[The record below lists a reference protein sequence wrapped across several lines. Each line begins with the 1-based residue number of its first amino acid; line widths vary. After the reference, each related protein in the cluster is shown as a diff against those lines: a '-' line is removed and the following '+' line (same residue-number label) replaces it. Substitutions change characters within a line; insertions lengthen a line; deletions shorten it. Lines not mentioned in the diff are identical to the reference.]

1 MAARLTQVPR
11 LPAEANPY
19 LSRKGR
25 FRVPRLPP
33 GLAPARH
40 RHAQTAPQLGI
51 GWCLPCYEVG
61 AFTLALDDR
70 SECALHGNL
79 SDPQPAA
86 GPTSVRPPSRARRP
100 PRGRAG
106 RANSRPPALPR
117 PAHRALRRSTE
128 RALAYG
134 RRRAAARLD
143 AGTYEPHPGWRHFID
158 TGWRVLTDQAE
169 ALRIVVDLVNAQDWR
184 ADKRTSWLAILRRLV
199 YSMDWSTGLVTAVTA
214 QRLGEAGDRAARTVS
229 RVLAWARDEGLIVV
243 VEHAAS
249 AEFLGSQ
256 HGRTPTYALVTN
268 TPLPH
273 SPVGADTSP
282 DSDRSL
288 ASAHP
293 NAQLTDPVEENGD
306 LPTPYVGIKPLN
318 GRRLTPAQPP
328 TTSWLVFRVPDS
340 PTERNLA
347 TQCLMRRLGLDRG
360 GVSRVPLWRT
370 RALLRPWWEAGASPA
385 GLLYAIDHHPDH
397 PHHRGD
403 ALRGARDPLR
413 VVGHRLQPW
422 RGRLTELPLAVR
434 GIHGDYQNKSTSTA
448 PIAQP
453 QTRAQTTHPS
463 ARTEVRQAA
472 RAALDEHLRC
482 LRATGRSK
490 QRSD

>member
-1 MAARLTQVPR
+1 
-11 LPAEANPY
+11 
-19 LSRKGR
+19 
-25 FRVPRLPP
+25 VPRLPP

-40 RHAQTAPQLGI
+40 RHEQTAPQLGI
-51 GWCLPCYEVG
+51 GWCLPCYEAG
-61 AFTLALDDR
+61 AFTLAPGDR

-79 SDPQPAA
+79 SHPQTAA
-86 GPTSVRPPSRARRP
+86 VVRPPQRFRP
-100 PRGRAG
+100 PRGRAA
-106 RANSRPPALPR
+106 RATTRPPTLPR
-117 PAHRALRRSTE
+117 PAHRALHRSTA
-128 RALAYG
+128 RALVYG

-143 AGTYEPHPGWRHFID
+143 AGTYEPHPGWRHFIE

-169 ALRIVVDLVNAQDWR
+169 ALRRVQDLVDAQDWR
-184 ADKRTSWLAILRRLV
+184 ADKRTSWLAILRRIV

-214 QRLGEAGDRAARTVS
+214 QRLGEAGGRAPRTVS

-268 TPLPH
+268 TPPPH
-273 SPVGADTSP
+273 SPTGADTSP
-282 DSDRSL
+282 NLVRSP

-293 NAQLTDPVEENGD
+293 NAQLTGPVEESGD
-306 LPTPYVGIKPLN
+306 LPISYVGIKPLN

-328 TTSWLVFRVPDS
+328 TTSWLVFRVPES

-347 TQCLMRRLGLDRG
+347 TQCLIQRLGLDRG

-397 PHHRGD
+397 PQHHRGD
-403 ALRGARDPLR
+403 ALRGARELLR
-413 VVGHRLQPW
+413 VLGHRLQPW
-422 RGRLTELPLAVR
+422 RGRLTELPLTVR
-434 GIHGDYQNKSTSTA
+434 GIHGDYQNKPTRTA
-448 PIAQP
+448 PIAQ
-453 QTRAQTTHPS
+453 TRAEAHPTT
-463 ARTEVRQAA
+463 ARAEIRQAA
-472 RAALDEHLRC
+472 RAALDDHLRL
-482 LRATGRSK
+482 LRERRAKLSTGPRPVVAPE
-490 QRSD
+490 